1 MMSVKA
7 VSLELPPGLVD
18 PEIKVLKK
26 DEYGDILVSPKMV
39 DKKLAAPHDIKE
51 IGYGVSRQMKDK
63 GVWVFSSGGEVEISS
78 KELENI
84 VLKQLDN
91 FNGDIDAMTID
102 KRIETGMKMCANQ
115 TQKGIK
121 EFMGGDVV
129 VKRGFVSRVGLL
141 KGVSQLGDLE
151 LNLAVDSL
159 LDNLCGLEDS
169 IVSVLGYVWI
179 PETVARSF
187 ASYLVAFLRGVG
199 GITWS
204 VIRSV
209 FSFLWDNTLLILV
222 FLTVFSSINHLFAPL
237 ESTLEKFRMTKV
249 VGFFNNYPGYYASQ
263 MVDWS
268 KIAINS
274 SVLLAQKGV
283 DWMGIVRDSSKKLQ
297 EFDVFDVFGRGDLKM
312 FGMDDL
318 VGEKD
323 DIFPDDRGKVIDIYS
338 LTEWISLVFLVIS
351 LGYMSYDLG
360 SKVWKNTKATNI
372 MCRRNV
378 L

>member
-1 MMSVKA
+1 MSVKA

-141 KGVSQLGDLE
+141 NGVSQLGDLE